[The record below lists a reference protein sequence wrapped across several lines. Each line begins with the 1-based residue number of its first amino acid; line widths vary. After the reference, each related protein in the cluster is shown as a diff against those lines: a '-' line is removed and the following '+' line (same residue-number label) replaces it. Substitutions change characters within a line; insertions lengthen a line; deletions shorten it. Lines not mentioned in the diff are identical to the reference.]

1 MSEIDMDAAREFV
14 FAKLRGM
21 GDYAFIKE
29 EDLSCIVTELIK
41 IDSIYMDQVEKES
54 GGLYD
59 DDKAYELLFEG
70 LRTAFPPY
78 KYYALRL
85 TEDYMDAFEQYL
97 DDVGAIEWE

>member
-1 MSEIDMDAAREFV
+1 MNEIDMNAAREFV

-29 EDLSCIVTELIK
+29 ENMAGIVDELIR
-41 IDSIYMDQVEKES
+41 IDSAYMDEIGKES
-54 GGLYD
+54 DGLYD

-78 KYYALRL
+78 KMYAMRL